1 MKTRGT
7 PSKGESGKSKVSE
20 GGEEQ
25 VTLDSVALGDMIWIK
40 LRHGSW
46 WPAQVVDAKS
56 VNKSMK
62 PRKRSSGEVL
72 ILKNNNYSYRDI
84 LQQSLEKDLP
94 SKKSSRSKGS
104 SSESKGLLI
113 KLGLR
118 FKITRRKS
126 IHQHRNMYNLILF
139 LLITLS
145 TGTSRKRKS
154 HPKDGDDLDS
164 ESPETA
170 ALVKSQ
176 ELSTRRVRVMASLG
190 LIAPTGSPFHKD
202 GHNSNQN

>member
-1 MKTRGT
+1 MKTRGS
-7 PSKGESGKSKVSE
+7 PSKGESVKSNVSE
-20 GGEEQ
+20 GGEKQ
-25 VTLDSVALGDMIWIK
+25 VTPDSVALGDMIWIR

-62 PRKRSSGEVL
+62 PKKRSAGDILVRLYGSYKYSYVDPIRCKSEFET

-104 SSESKGLLI
+104 SSESKG
-113 KLGLR
+113 
-118 FKITRRKS
+118 TPS
-126 IHQHRNMYNLILF
+126 
-139 LLITLS
+139 
-145 TGTSRKRKS
+145 KRKS

-164 ESPETA
+164 ESPETT

>member
-1 MKTRGT
+1 MKTRGS
-7 PSKGESGKSKVSE
+7 PSKGESVKSNVSE
-20 GGEEQ
+20 GGEKQ
-25 VTLDSVALGDMIWIK
+25 VTPDSVALGDMIWIR

-62 PRKRSSGEVL
+62 PKKRSAGD
-72 ILKNNNYSYRDI
+72 ILVRLYGSYKYSYVDPIRCK
-84 LQQSLEKDLP
+84 SEFETDLP

-104 SSESKGLLI
+104 SSESKG
-113 KLGLR
+113 
-118 FKITRRKS
+118 TPS
-126 IHQHRNMYNLILF
+126 
-139 LLITLS
+139 
-145 TGTSRKRKS
+145 KRKS

-164 ESPETA
+164 ESPETT